1 MTKRPTRLREL
12 ARLRSLHIQ
21 PLSPSSQS
29 QKSIKENKF
38 IYEDPVD
45 VDDVSISMSPSHLAV
60 ETRLPTSALRVNTA
74 EHRYQSPNRLSH
86 PLSPSQ
92 GIKTILDS
100 PRMKNL
106 RKQHQQGRS
115 RGSTRDSVSE
125 SLRRARHYRRSVS
138 ISRERAAEERNGT
151 DMNKTTIKTDS
162 RHQSTGKANIV
173 NRASVAISKTQPTV
187 KSSAVPSLQRARRY
201 RRSISNTKER
211 SNQNVTA
218 PAVSTPKA
226 SNARARTRLTSKS
239 SSKAKA
245 MKDSNKT
252 DMNIELND
260 SDIFTDFHLVMMA
273 TSSSDDSSLA
283 TNSSSGSKSSAMSWR
298 QRKLMGRKFKSISST
313 TKPSHHSIISKLV
326 AQKKKNIHIPISQLC
341 QCVVP
346 IQTLARVFLA
356 KLSAVKRMEGIIV
369 VQSLIRRWKSQRYL
383 SACQFISI
391 RLQACHRGYIARE
404 EAIILHAQTFVA
416 KHLQSSYRG
425 SIVRTAL
432 RCQGYSATRIQALWR
447 GYYEY
452 LVYGDVKNSTL
463 VIQSVAR
470 MWCQRKM
477 FLFVQD
483 ARRALEAQILAAQLE
498 EATIKIQTAWRA
510 LEARVNFFNTIIDV
524 VIIQSIIRRWSGNK
538 RVKKMLTE
546 HRAATKLQSCFR
558 GQLAY
563 LNWRRVLYSVIL
575 IQTHLRRTFALKE
588 LEQLR
593 VKRHELQ
600 VAGATKIAAQ
610 WRRFNT
616 RIIYLNTLIGESHLD
631 QSKFSSLHSKLI
643 YHPFV

>member
-1 MTKRPTRLREL
+1 MNKRPTRLREL

-29 QKSIKENKF
+29 QKSVKEKKF

-60 ETRLPTSALRVNTA
+60 ETRLPTSALRVNTS
-74 EHRYQSPNRLSH
+74 EHRHDSPNRLSH

-100 PRMKNL
+100 PRMKKL
-106 RKQHQQGRS
+106 RKQHQQRRS

-125 SLRRARHYRRSVS
+125 SLRRARYYRRSVS
-138 ISRERAAEERNGT
+138 ISREQVTEGRNGT
-151 DMNKTTIKTDS
+151 ESDETTIKTDTS
-162 RHQSTGKANIV
+162 RHQSTGKA
-173 NRASVAISKTQPTV
+173 SKVQPT
-187 KSSAVPSLQRARRY
+187 KSSTAPSLGRARRY
-201 RRSISNTKER
+201 RRSLSNTKEP
-211 SNQNVTA
+211 SNQNITA
-218 PAVSTPKA
+218 PTVPTPKA
-226 SNARARTRLTSKS
+226 SNARARTRQISKS
-239 SSKAKA
+239 PSRVRGV
-245 MKDSNKT
+245 KDNDNA
-252 DMNIELND
+252 DMSIELND

-283 TNSSSGSKSSAMSWR
+283 TNSSSGSKSSVLSWR
-298 QRKLMGRKFKSISST
+298 QRKLMGRKFKSISSK

-326 AQKKKNIHIPISQLC
+326 AQKKKNIYIPISQLC
-341 QCVVP
+341 QCIVP
-346 IQTLARVFLA
+346 IQTSARVFLA
-356 KLSAVKRMEGIIV
+356 KLSAVKRMERIIV
-369 VQSLIRRWKSQRYL
+369 VQSLIRRWKSQQYL
-383 SACQFISI
+383 SACKFFSI
-391 RLQACHRGYIARE
+391 QLQACHRGYIARE

-425 SIVRTAL
+425 SVARSTL
-432 RCQGYSATRIQALWR
+432 RCQGYYATRVQTVWR
-447 GYYEY
+447 GYYKY
-452 LVYGDVKNSTL
+452 LVYSDVKDSAK

-483 ARRALEAQILAAQLE
+483 ARRALEAQILAAQLK
-498 EATIKIQTAWRA
+498 AAAIKIQTAWRA
-510 LEARVNFFNTIIDV
+510 SEARVNFFNTIIDV

-546 HRAATKLQSCFR
+546 HRAATKIQSCFR
-558 GQLAY
+558 GRLDY
-563 LNWRRVLYSVIL
+563 LDWRRGLYSVIL
-575 IQTHLRRTFALKE
+575 IQTHLRRILALKK

-593 VKRHELQ
+593 VERHDLQ
-600 VAGATKIAAQ
+600 VAGVTKIAAQ

-616 RIIYLNTLIGESHLD
+616 RIIYLNTLIG
-631 QSKFSSLHSKLI
+631 
-643 YHPFV
+643 